1 MKNKSLFIK
10 ITILLSTLLVG
21 IFTGQ
26 QAFADDGTIDIV
38 IHKQLLDQAP
48 DAAIQNTGAADQDI
62 KDPIEGVGFTIYNIT
77 EDYYKLVKGSDETT
91 TIQMIQENVAD
102 YQKIIRGQGLTDEKG
117 IIKFPQLPKSSGGK
131 NAVYPIVE
139 TALPDPEKVKVE
151 KAAEPLVVA
160 LPVYEMSTDGKTYT
174 NKELA
179 TVHLYPKNV
188 GTIVEKPVTPT
199 KPKKPSK
206 PKKRLP
212 QTGEAKFFLGILGI
226 LLIGTA
232 IILWR
237 KHSVRNN

>member
-1 MKNKSLFIK
+1 MA
-10 ITILLSTLLVG
+10 V
-21 IFTGQ
+21 
-26 QAFADDGTIDIV
+26 
-38 IHKQLLDQAP
+38 
-48 DAAIQNTGAADQDI
+48 
-62 KDPIEGVGFTIYNIT
+62 
-77 EDYYKLVKGSDETT
+77 
-91 TIQMIQENVAD
+91 
-102 YQKIIRGQGLTDEKG
+102 
-117 IIKFPQLPKSSGGK
+117 K
-131 NAVYPIVE
+131 NAVYLIVE

-174 NKELA
+174 DKELA

-212 QTGEAKFFLGILGI
+212 QTGEAKSFLGILGI

>member
-62 KDPIEGVGFTIYNIT
+62 KDPIEGVGFTIYDIT

-102 YQKIIRGQGLTDEKG
+102 YQKIIREQGLTDEKG
-117 IIKFPQLPKSSGGK
+117 TIKFTQLPKSSGGK
-131 NAVYPIVE
+131 NAVYLIVE
-139 TALPDPEKVKVE
+139 TAFPDALHDLALASRHLCPSLLAVFLERINSNPEVWI
-151 KAAEPLVVA
+151 
-160 LPVYEMSTDGKTYT
+160 T
-174 NKELA
+174 
-179 TVHLYPKNV
+179 HL
-188 GTIVEKPVTPT
+188 
-199 KPKKPSK
+199 KPS
-206 PKKRLP
+206 RA
-212 QTGEAKFFLGILGI
+212 QTTLDEILSYCGRFSPRA
-226 LLIGTA
+226 LYNGLE
-232 IILWR
+232 L
-237 KHSVRNN
+237 VL